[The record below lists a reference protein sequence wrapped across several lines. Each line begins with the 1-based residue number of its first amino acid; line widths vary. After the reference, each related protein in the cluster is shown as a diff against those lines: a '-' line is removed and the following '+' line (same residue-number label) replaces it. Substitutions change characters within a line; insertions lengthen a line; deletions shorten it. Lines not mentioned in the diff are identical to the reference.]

1 MVPARPRSLVTEVA
15 AGQVF
20 DTTVLSDVDALVVG
34 GGVTPDYLGAI
45 APLVD
50 QLRLLVADG
59 LPYLGYSAGAM
70 IAADRALVGGWR
82 IGGVE
87 ICPEEA
93 SEGLD
98 EVELREGLG
107 LVDLTIDVHAVQAG
121 TLARLIASAEAE
133 FVTAGLAIDEDT
145 ALVVG
150 EGALEVRGH
159 RQRLA
164 RHGRRGVGGR
174 RHDGRVAVVE
184 PRPLADLVDPGWASA
199 LAPVEDDVHRM
210 GAWLRDET
218 AAGRPY
224 LPAGA
229 DVLRAFTT
237 PVRRRQGAR
246 RRAGPLPDAR
256 PPDRTVVR
264 RRPRRPPGAAQSGEH
279 LQGAQPPTSA

>member
-1 MVPARPRSLVTEVA
+1 MSIHLVGGGPFAAADAAAPFLAEATARSAAVGRTVPRIALLSVAGVGAGAGASVSPSSTADIAEVLGGARQAEVLVTEVA
-15 AGQVF
+15 PGETF
-20 DTTVLSDVDALVVG
+20 STTVLSDVDALVVG
-34 GGVTPDYLGAI
+34 GGVTPHYLDAV

-50 QLRLLVADG
+50 QIRLLVADG

-145 ALVVG
+145 TLVVG
-150 EGALEVRGH
+150 EGALEVRGT
-159 RQRLA
+159 
-164 RHGRRGVGGR
+164 GSVW
-174 RHDGRVAVVE
+174 RVVAGDESVSV
-184 PRPLADLVDPGWASA
+184 AT
-199 LAPVEDDVHRM
+199 M
-210 GAWLRDET
+210 GA
-218 AAGRPY
+218 
-224 LPAGA
+224 
-229 DVLRAFTT
+229 
-237 PVRRRQGAR
+237 
-246 RRAGPLPDAR
+246 
-256 PPDRTVVR
+256 
-264 RRPRRPPGAAQSGEH
+264 
-279 LQGAQPPTSA
+279 

>member
-1 MVPARPRSLVTEVA
+1 MSIHLVGGGPFAAADAAAPFLAEATARSAAVGRTVPRIALLSVAGAGAAAGASVSPSSTADIAEVLGGARQAEVLVAEVA
-15 AGQVF
+15 PGETF
-20 DTTVLSDVDALVVG
+20 STTVLSDVDALVVG
-34 GGVTPDYLGAI
+34 GGVTPHYLDAV

-50 QLRLLVADG
+50 QIRLLVADG

-145 ALVVG
+145 TLVVG
-150 EGALEVRGH
+150 EGALEVRGT
-159 RQRLA
+159 
-164 RHGRRGVGGR
+164 GSVW
-174 RHDGRVAVVE
+174 RVVAGDESVSV
-184 PRPLADLVDPGWASA
+184 AT
-199 LAPVEDDVHRM
+199 M
-210 GAWLRDET
+210 GA
-218 AAGRPY
+218 
-224 LPAGA
+224 
-229 DVLRAFTT
+229 
-237 PVRRRQGAR
+237 
-246 RRAGPLPDAR
+246 
-256 PPDRTVVR
+256 
-264 RRPRRPPGAAQSGEH
+264 
-279 LQGAQPPTSA
+279 

>member
-1 MVPARPRSLVTEVA
+1 MSIHLVGGGLFAASDAAAPFLAEATARSAAVGRSVPRIALLSVAGPDGGSPSSTADIAEVLGGPRTAEVLVTEVA

-20 DTTVLSDVDALVVG
+20 DTTVLSDVDALVIG
-34 GGVTPDYLGAI
+34 GGVTPDYLAAI

-50 QLRLLVADG
+50 QLRLLVSDG

-87 ICPEEA
+87 ICPEAA

-145 ALVVG
+145 TLVVG
-150 EGALEVRGH
+150 EGALEVRGTGSVW
-159 RQRLA
+159 RVTA
-164 RHGRRGVGGR
+164 GEES
-174 RHDGRVAVVE
+174 VAV
-184 PRPLADLVDPGWASA
+184 AT
-199 LAPVEDDVHRM
+199 M
-210 GAWLRDET
+210 GA
-218 AAGRPY
+218 
-224 LPAGA
+224 
-229 DVLRAFTT
+229 
-237 PVRRRQGAR
+237 
-246 RRAGPLPDAR
+246 
-256 PPDRTVVR
+256 
-264 RRPRRPPGAAQSGEH
+264 
-279 LQGAQPPTSA
+279 

>member
-1 MVPARPRSLVTEVA
+1 VSIHLVGGGPFAASDAAAPFLAEATARSAAVGRTVPRIALLSVAGVAGVAGSPESTADIAEVLGGARQAEVVVTEIA
-15 AGQVF
+15 PGEVF
-20 DTTVLSDVDALVVG
+20 STTVLSDVDALVVG
-34 GGVTPDYLGAI
+34 GGVTPHYLDGV

-50 QLRLLVADG
+50 QIRLLVADG

-145 ALVVG
+145 TLVVG
-150 EGALEVRGH
+150 EGALEVRGT
-159 RQRLA
+159 
-164 RHGRRGVGGR
+164 GSVW
-174 RHDGRVAVVE
+174 RVVAGEESVSV
-184 PRPLADLVDPGWASA
+184 AT
-199 LAPVEDDVHRM
+199 M
-210 GAWLRDET
+210 GA
-218 AAGRPY
+218 
-224 LPAGA
+224 
-229 DVLRAFTT
+229 
-237 PVRRRQGAR
+237 
-246 RRAGPLPDAR
+246 
-256 PPDRTVVR
+256 
-264 RRPRRPPGAAQSGEH
+264 
-279 LQGAQPPTSA
+279 